1 MPSYRWDS
9 ASSAYRRLG
18 TGEILERFT
27 PGVSEP
33 FYEITEDFTGAKNVG
48 VKPGSVLTTYT
59 GTITNGVAQL
69 QDGAIYENILFPC
82 VVDLRNGETLRNC
95 RIVVPETYIA
105 SDSIAGCVRC
115 LNGSGNTGASLE
127 NVEIHNRAQRPLN
140 GIVGRNMEL
149 SQVVITGCID
159 GFVDSTG
166 GSAPQNY
173 GFHIVDSIV
182 ADSAWWYT
190 PTANGIIHPSDTQS
204 HGDGVQKSSTL
215 ESSIVNTVLLGY
227 LSDLI
232 GTGTPGSGSDAGNT
246 YVPASG
252 YNFIATQSQMETWKN
267 TYGNYLT
274 DPAQSKYGVA
284 HRLPS
289 SGGSLAALMVNRE
302 NLSVDHCYFAGGLI
316 TINCLDSNLGTAPN
330 VSIANSTFWN
340 DMKNGHT
347 GGVSSVKGHA
357 IAVSPGRTLA
367 AFTNNKWS
375 DGTSV
380 SITTV

>member
-1 MPSYRWDS
+1 MPAYIGEDGTYRNL
-9 ASSAYRRLG
+9 ASGA
-18 TGEILERFT
+18 ILDQFV
-27 PGVSEP
+27 PGLSEP
-33 FYEITEDFTGAKNVG
+33 FYAVSDSFATSKNVG
-48 VKPGSVLTTYT
+48 VKSGANLVTYT

-69 QDGAIYENILFPC
+69 ADGGIYENILFPC

-95 RIVVPETYIA
+95 RIVVPPTYTT

-115 LNGSGNTGASLE
+115 LNGGTNTGATLE

-140 GIVGRNMEL
+140 GVVGRNMDI
-149 SQVVITGCID
+149 SQVVITGCVD

-190 PTANGIIHPSDTQS
+190 PTVNSIIHPSDTQS

-215 ESSIVNTVLLGY
+215 AVTIENTTLLGY
-227 LSDLI
+227 ISDVI

-246 YVPASG
+246 YVPATG
-252 YNFIATQSQMETWKN
+252 YNFIATQAQMETWRS
-267 TYGNYLT
+267 TYGSYLT
-274 DPAQSKYGVA
+274 DPAQSKYGKA

-289 SGGSLAALMVNRE
+289 SGGSLAALMVNRD
-302 NLSVDHCYFAGGLI
+302 NLTVDRCYFGGGLI
-316 TINCLDSNLGTAPN
+316 AINLLDSNLSSNMN
-330 VSIANSTFWN
+330 VSITNCTFAN

-347 GGVSSVKGHA
+347 GGVASVKGHA
-357 IAVSPGRTLA
+357 VAVTAGKTLA
-367 AFTNNKWS
+367 AFTGNAWT
-375 DGTSV
+375 DGSAVT
-380 SITTV
+380 ITNV